1 MIVTASHLVY
11 TYEDSFATAL
21 DDVSLTLANGWTGI
35 VGSNGAGK
43 STLLKLLCGLIKPA
57 SGSISPRASGTY
69 CAQPTEYAPEN
80 LEEFACDYAARAYQ
94 LRALLDID
102 DAWLWRYDTLSH
114 GERKRVQ
121 IACALAQEPA
131 MLALDE
137 PTNHLDATTRDA
149 VLKALATYQGIG
161 LLVSHDRALLDSLV
175 QQCLFLDAG
184 SADLVPGTYT
194 EAKAQID
201 LRAKTTQSARKRARE
216 EVSRLQSEA
225 SRRKA
230 EAGRT
235 ASRRSARNLDR
246 HDSDG
251 RARIGLAIVSGQ
263 DGKTGLLSAQM
274 DKKLE
279 NAQKRLDEAKVR
291 KTYDK
296 PLDLMTERAKRSVV
310 ARLNE
315 GTMSLGEG
323 RCLHYPTL
331 LVGPA
336 DRIGLEGPNGAGKST
351 LLEALLSDIT
361 PNEGILYIPQEIGAE
376 QGRHL
381 LALAKALPSQERG
394 RMLSIVARLNSP
406 PERIL
411 AGEDLSPGELRK
423 LMLAEGLLRR
433 PYIIAMDEPTNHL
446 DLHSIEALQ
455 AVLAS
460 CDCTLLLVSHDRP
473 FMDALTNVRW
483 TFEPSQESQTDPSV
497 STGNTRVSVRYA

>member
-1 MIVTASHLVY
+1 
-11 TYEDSFATAL
+11 
-21 DDVSLTLANGWTGI
+21 
-35 VGSNGAGK
+35 
-43 STLLKLLCGLIKPA
+43 
-57 SGSISPRASGTY
+57 
-69 CAQPTEYAPEN
+69 
-80 LEEFACDYAARAYQ
+80 
-94 LRALLDID
+94 
-102 DAWLWRYDTLSH
+102 
-114 GERKRVQ
+114 
-121 IACALAQEPA
+121 
-131 MLALDE
+131 
-137 PTNHLDATTRDA
+137 
-149 VLKALATYQGIG
+149 
-161 LLVSHDRALLDSLV
+161 
-175 QQCLFLDAG
+175 
-184 SADLVPGTYT
+184 
-194 EAKAQID
+194 
-201 LRAKTTQSARKRARE
+201 
-216 EVSRLQSEA
+216 
-225 SRRKA
+225 
-230 EAGRT
+230 
-235 ASRRSARNLDR
+235 
-246 HDSDG
+246 
-251 RARIGLAIVSGQ
+251 
-263 DGKTGLLSAQM
+263 
-274 DKKLE
+274 
-279 NAQKRLDEAKVR
+279 
-291 KTYDK
+291 
-296 PLDLMTERAKRSVV
+296 MTERAKRSVV

-331 LVGPA
+331 LVGSA

-361 PNEGILYIPQEIGAE
+361 PNEGILCIPQEIGAE

-483 TFEPSQESQTDPSV
+483 TFEPLQESETDPSV